1 VTDRTYR
8 ALLVDYGGVLTTPVA
23 ESFAI
28 FCQETGVNP
37 ERIRAVLASAYT
49 GGLDERERWGL
60 ADLVPAVETGR
71 MSLEDF
77 NGALATVLS
86 EGMAQPLE
94 ALDLASRMF
103 GHAVRDDRMIRA
115 VKGAQEH
122 GIRTGLISNTWGVP
136 EPSPWYSET
145 FGTVVLSGR
154 EGIRKPQAEIYL
166 LAAKRLDV
174 DPAAAVFVDD
184 IPANVDGARAVGM
197 TAILHRHPDITI
209 PKLEELFGLDLG

>member
-8 ALLVDYGGVLTTPVA
+8 ALFVDYGGVLTTPVA
-23 ESFAI
+23 ESFAF

-37 ERIRAVLASAYT
+37 ERIRAVLATAYT
-49 GGLDERERWGL
+49 GGLDERERRGL

-77 NGALATVLS
+77 N
-86 EGMAQPLE
+86 E
-94 ALDLASRMF
+94 ALASRMF